1 MLVLRKNKLH
11 KEPLLI
17 LLICFVLG
25 IFAQDYFYW
34 SEGNVF
40 IVLIG
45 SFFLLSLFFLK
56 NFYVFKFR
64 SILLGV
70 LFFSLGIFSHFL
82 HSQKPELPVLK
93 GKENITFKMTKKLN
107 SNEKNRRYEIIGWK
121 DKELFKSV
129 LSYPKSERELD
140 FNHYYKAEVY
150 INKLEKP
157 YRDFQFDYAKYLS
170 RKGIYFQS
178 YLPNSISVGERND
191 LSFSEKIRQKRL
203 NILAKIDQTSLD
215 KRSREFMKGIILA
228 DRTEMDKATVRDFR
242 NSGMMH
248 ILAISGTH
256 MAIIFGVIL
265 LVLNFL
271 FPPKFRR
278 HKIVLA
284 LLLIWSFAVF
294 IDFGN
299 SVVRSCVM
307 ISAYYMFVLL
317 QRKTDLL
324 HSMAIAGFVILAAN
338 TNQLFEVGFQ
348 LSFVAVFG
356 IYWFNQ
362 PILKYLPQPKN
373 KFQNF
378 MVNIFSIS
386 MSAQLATI
394 PLLIYYFHQYSFIS
408 VIANLVIIPF
418 AEIVI
423 VFSLIMVILIGLSFN
438 FLWIENLYNVVV
450 KGTLKLIHFFGE
462 VDFAMNEMLP
472 MTLLEM
478 VLLFSVL
485 YFLRFMIKKMSI
497 KSFSKV
503 LYFLL
508 VFIALR
514 IMLNY
519 RATKIEEV
527 LVHEFFKENIVSAKE
542 GGKVTFYISQN
553 ADQEKLKQYIIEPYL
568 TSRRTKEFVVKVLP
582 ENISTIDINGKNYNV
597 GQ

>member
-1 MLVLRKNKLH
+1 M
-11 KEPLLI
+11 
-17 LLICFVLG
+17 
-25 IFAQDYFYW
+25 
-34 SEGNVF
+34 
-40 IVLIG
+40 
-45 SFFLLSLFFLK
+45 
-56 NFYVFKFR
+56 
-64 SILLGV
+64 
-70 LFFSLGIFSHFL
+70 
-82 HSQKPELPVLK
+82 LK

-150 INKLEKP
+150 VNKLEKP

-582 ENISTIDINGKNYNV
+582 ENISTIDINGKNYSV

>member
-1 MLVLRKNKLH
+1 MIVLRKNKLH

-17 LLICFVLG
+17 LLVCFVLG

-150 INKLEKP
+150 VNKLEKP

-178 YLPNSISVGERND
+178 YLPNSIGVGERND